1 MILIKLNRI
10 PKKRQLNYLR
20 MIINKFKFANAVVV
34 VLANLNKKLKILI
47 FNVGGFPFKFTKLIE
62 DERIRGYL
70 YGKFNF
76 TNDLKLLQSHMDLN

>member
-47 FNVGGFPFKFTKLIE
+47 ILFSIK
-62 DERIRGYL
+62 
-70 YGKFNF
+70 
-76 TNDLKLLQSHMDLN
+76 

>member
-1 MILIKLNRI
+1 MILRVILIKLNRI

-47 FNVGGFPFKFTKLIE
+47 ILFSIKYLTMKAQLRFYIE
-62 DERIRGYL
+62 TR
-70 YGKFNF
+70 
-76 TNDLKLLQSHMDLN
+76 LKYFINP